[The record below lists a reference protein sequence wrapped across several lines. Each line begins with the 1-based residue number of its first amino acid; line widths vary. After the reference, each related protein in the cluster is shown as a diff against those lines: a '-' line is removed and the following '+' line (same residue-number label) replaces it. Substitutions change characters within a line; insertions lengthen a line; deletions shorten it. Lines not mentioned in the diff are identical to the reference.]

1 MYYDQV
7 LNGTYE
13 QNIGTN
19 PPYQQTFT
27 VSAIS
32 GGSAA
37 VTPRLDRP
45 VPSGIPVTVGVS
57 NTPFSVRAIQPNWH
71 DPYMQHWSLEW
82 QQQFSNETIFS
93 VGYFGSKG
101 THLIGAYEL
110 NELPP
115 GFALSARCATGTN
128 TLQTAN
134 VVTVPCQT
142 PGTYFG
148 GTGGQS
154 STILDQVRP
163 YRGYRSINMIT
174 PQFNS
179 NYHSLQTMGQ
189 RRFKESSQLNVA
201 YTWSKNITDNQT
213 DRSTAPQN
221 SYDIRLDRGLA
232 TLDRRH
238 VFTANYIYELPYF
251 RNDSNL
257 KGHILGG
264 WQFSGIVTLQSGL
277 PFTATTNF
285 DAAGLG
291 NIPALIAGNRPNVV
305 CDPNANA
312 PHTFESWIANTPG
325 SVCFQINPTSGTG
338 IRNVVGNAGRGT
350 IQGPST
356 KRVDFSTFKNFRF
369 GETWKLQLRGEV
381 FNIFNKTNFRGIT
394 SLAIQNLGGTFGTI
408 STVRDPR
415 TIQLGAKLTF

>member
-1 MYYDQV
+1 
-7 LNGTYE
+7 
-13 QNIGTN
+13 
-19 PPYQQTFT
+19 
-27 VSAIS
+27 
-32 GGSAA
+32 
-37 VTPRLDRP
+37 
-45 VPSGIPVTVGVS
+45 
-57 NTPFSVRAIQPNWH
+57 
-71 DPYMQHWSLEW
+71 MQHWSLEW
-82 QQQFSNETIFS
+82 QQQYGTNTIFS

-110 NELPP
+110 DELAP
-115 GFALSARCATGTN
+115 GLALTARCATGAN
-128 TLQTAN
+128 TLQTPG
-134 VVTVPCQT
+134 VTTVPCQT
-142 PGTYFG
+142 AGTYFG

-154 STILDQVRP
+154 SNILDQIRP

-179 NYHSLQTMGQ
+179 NYHSLQTMAQ
-189 RRFKESSQLNVA
+189 RRFADSSQLNVA
-201 YTWSKNITDNQT
+201 YTWSKNLTDNQT
-213 DRSTAPQN
+213 DRSTAPEN
-221 SYDIRLDRGLA
+221 SYNNKLDYGRA

-238 VFTANYIYELPYF
+238 VFTANYIYELPF
-251 RNDSNL
+251 LSKRSDFVAQV
-257 KGHILGG
+257 LGG

-291 NIPALIAGNRPNVV
+291 NVPALVAGNRPNVI

-325 SVCFQINPTSGTG
+325 TVCFQINPTSGVG
-338 IRNVVGNAGRGT
+338 QANVIGNAGRGT
-350 IQGPST
+350 IDGPPT

-369 GETWKLQLRGEV
+369 GENWKLQLRGEV

-394 SLAIQNLGGTFGTI
+394 SLAIQNLGGTFGVI
-408 STVRDPR
+408 NTVRDPR